1 MKQISSLIVAAAALV
16 FVLPLFCVANP
27 GRVIDQRRPDP
38 TVRASKPF
46 DLNTKREPYAGEWS
60 NGRGETLVIT
70 GSTIKFGNDKAV
82 NYRDVTRVTNGREFH
97 LEITTD
103 AKLNYLTK
111 FLHISLGDGNK
122 TDEMKMTLY
131 NSRKDMED
139 GENAQGEATW
149 DRDK

>member
-1 MKQISSLIVAAAALV
+1 MRRISSLIVAAGALL
-16 FVLPLFCVANP
+16 FVLPLLCPAGAAGLINQARENVSTSRFATRDNP
-27 GRVIDQRRPDP
+27 P
-38 TVRASKPF
+38 
-46 DLNTKREPYAGEWS
+46 REPYAGEWS

-70 GSTIKFGNDKAV
+70 ESTIKFGRDKSV
-82 NYRDVTRVTNGREFH
+82 PYRDVTRVTNGREFH

-111 FLHISLGDGNK
+111 FLHISFGDGNK
-122 TDEMKMTLY
+122 TNEMKMTLY

-139 GENAQGEATW
+139 GENSQGEATW

>member
-1 MKQISSLIVAAAALV
+1 MQRISSMITCAAALL
-16 FVLPLFCVANP
+16 FVLPLVSVADS
-27 GRVIDQRRPDP
+27 GRIIDQLRVNANCDYSSARDP
-38 TVRASKPF
+38 YV
-46 DLNTKREPYAGEWS
+46 GEWS

-70 GSTIKFGNDKAV
+70 AGTIKFGKDKAV
-82 NYRDVTRVTNGREFH
+82 NYRDITHVTNGREFN

-111 FLHISLGDGNK
+111 YLHISFGDGDK

-131 NSRKDMED
+131 ESRKDMED
-139 GENAQGEATW
+139 GQNSQGEATW

>member
-1 MKQISSLIVAAAALV
+1 M
-16 FVLPLFCVANP
+16 
-27 GRVIDQRRPDP
+27 
-38 TVRASKPF
+38 
-46 DLNTKREPYAGEWS
+46 
-60 NGRGETLVIT
+60 
-70 GSTIKFGNDKAV
+70 
-82 NYRDVTRVTNGREFH
+82 TNGREFH

-139 GENAQGEATW
+139 AENAQGEATW

>member
-1 MKQISSLIVAAAALV
+1 MQRISSLSSRAAPLLLM
-16 FVLPLFCVANP
+16 LPLFCAASSVTVMDQ
-27 GRVIDQRRPDP
+27 GRENLNASRFVTRNNDP
-38 TVRASKPF
+38 AP
-46 DLNTKREPYAGEWS
+46 EPYVGEWS

-82 NYRDVTRVTNGREFH
+82 SYRDVTRVTNGREFH

-111 FLHISLGDGNK
+111 FVHISFGDGNK

-139 GENAQGEATW
+139 GENSQGEATW

>member
-1 MKQISSLIVAAAALV
+1 MQRISSLILVAAALV
-16 FVLPLFCVANP
+16 FVLPLFCVAT
-27 GRVIDQRRPDP
+27 GRVIDQPRAD
-38 TVRASKPF
+38 VRTLASKSV
-46 DLNTKREPYAGEWS
+46 DLIGRGEPYFGEWS

-103 AKLNYLTK
+103 ANLNYLTK
-111 FLHISLGDGNK
+111 YLHISFGDGNK
-122 TDEMKMTLY
+122 TDEMKMSLY